1 METIT
6 AAAIIHQAA
15 KLYIEY
21 FEERSAAATITTAA
35 NLEGKMQSIMDMV
48 LALGLNVTDVILE
61 TRRIYAEEAAR

>member
-15 KLYIEY
+15 KLYIV
-21 FEERSAAATITTAA
+21 
-35 NLEGKMQSIMDMV
+35 DMV
-48 LALGLNVTDVILE
+48 LALGLNVTDVIQE